1 MRKECRC
8 HGVTGSCTMKTC
20 WKELALFN
28 VIGQELKR
36 KYRSAI
42 RVSFI
47 NSKLHRRDNNRDR
60 LVTRK
65 QKKLVYLNSSPD
77 FCVRNSTAGLPGLR
91 GRTCVSDLESEEKC
105 RSLCNSC
112 NLPHRTAE
120 RYRQVKCR
128 CKFVWCCTV
137 KCELCTEKYS
147 LTTCGWKRIDNVL
160 VLKSTYSTACTWF
173 SLLLFVLLH
182 TGKISSR

>member
-1 MRKECRC
+1 MVRSKLKKECRC

-42 RVSFI
+42 RVSSI
-47 NSKLHRRDNNRDR
+47 DSKLHRRENNRDR

-65 QKKLVYLNSSPD
+65 EKKLVYLNSSPD
-77 FCVRNSTAGLPGLR
+77 FCVRNSTPGSPGLR
-91 GRTCVSDLESEEKC
+91 GRTCVSGLESEEKC

-112 NLPHRTAE
+112 NLRHRTVE

-128 CKFVWCCTV
+128 CKFVWCC
-137 KCELCTEKYS
+137 
-147 LTTCGWKRIDNVL
+147 
-160 VLKSTYSTACTWF
+160 
-173 SLLLFVLLH
+173 
-182 TGKISSR
+182 

>member
-1 MRKECRC
+1 MVRSKLRKECRC

-105 RSLCNSC
+105 RSLCHSC

-120 RYRQVKCR
+120 RHRQVKCR
-128 CKFVWCCTV
+128 CKFEWCCTV

-147 LTTCGWKRIDNVL
+147 LTTCGWKKDWQRARFELYI
-160 VLKSTYSTACTWF
+160 
-173 SLLLFVLLH
+173 
-182 TGKISSR
+182 